1 MFTDVSGQL
10 VAFFFLFWVVK
21 ETIQTVK
28 IEAKTPK
35 KAGNYLPNYKVLL
48 MITSR
53 ASSSFE
59 IKSFSNCGYSI
70 SLTVVYLQY

>member
-1 MFTDVSGQL
+1 MFTDVSEEL
-10 VAFFFLFWVVK
+10 VAFFFMFCVVR

-35 KAGNYLPNYKVLL
+35 KVGNYLSNYKVRL

-53 ASSSFE
+53 ASSSIE
-59 IKSFSNCGYSI
+59 IKSFSNCGIASH
-70 SLTVVYLQY
+70 